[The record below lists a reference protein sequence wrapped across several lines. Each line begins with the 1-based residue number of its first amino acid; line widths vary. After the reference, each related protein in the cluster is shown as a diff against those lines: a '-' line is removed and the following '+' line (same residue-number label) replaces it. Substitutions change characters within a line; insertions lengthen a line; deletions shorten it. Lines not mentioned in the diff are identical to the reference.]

1 MRHRRGPRILLAAL
15 WIAGSGCTSLR
26 EIPPSDYAAQ
36 EERKHVRVE
45 TREGLQY
52 EFDYMRVEGD
62 SLVGFRRQDVEG
74 SFDEFATLR
83 MSFDNVQKLSSR
95 GVDWYRTGLV
105 GGGVLAAV
113 LIAGLSA
120 AMASDDGESDGGP
133 GKPPDPR

>member
-1 MRHRRGPRILLAAL
+1 MRLRRGPRILLAAL
-15 WIAGSGCTSLR
+15 WIAGSGCTTLR
-26 EIPPSDYAAQ
+26 EIPPSDYATQ

-62 SLVGFRRQDVEG
+62 SLVGFRRRDVEG

-83 MSFDNVQKLSSR
+83 LAFDDVQRLSSR

-113 LIAGLSA
+113 LVAGLSA
-120 AMASDDGESDGGP
+120 SLANEDDNTDGGP

>member
-1 MRHRRGPRILLAAL
+1 MRHARGPRILLAAL
-15 WIAGSGCTSLR
+15 WIAGSGCTTLR
-26 EIPPSDYAAQ
+26 EIPPSDYAAK

-62 SLVGFRRQDVEG
+62 SLVGFRRREVEG
-74 SFDEFATLR
+74 SFDEFAT
-83 MSFDNVQKLSSR
+83 MSMAFESVAKLSSR

-105 GGGVLAAV
+105 GGSVLAAV
-113 LIAGLSA
+113 LVAGLSA
-120 AMASDDGESDGGP
+120 ALAADEGDSDGGT